1 MEKKEFAFMGKV
13 VNGFLMLFVLLA
25 LLIASA
31 VLVVINSDCSNALQ
45 ISVVV
50 LYDRF
55 HDA

>member
-31 VLVVINSDCSNALQ
+31 VLGCTF
-45 ISVVV
+45 

>member
-13 VNGFLMLFVLLA
+13 VNGRNQFRLQQCPSDQRGRIGILDLLR
-25 LLIASA
+25 
-31 VLVVINSDCSNALQ
+31 CTF
-45 ISVVV
+45 